1 MFAIASR
8 QGRARVETDDVAQ
21 LRARAP
27 QPDVT
32 AIARNDR
39 AVDHDIVALQV
50 ESAIA
55 VARGAPIAP
64 SNGGGAALGRE
75 AVAVPIIVYRIASV
89 AHGLT
94 LERHSVCGCGE
105 WEDQIDAV

>member
-8 QGRARVETDDVAQ
+8 QWRARAETDDVAQ

-27 QPDVT
+27 QPDVA

-50 ESAIA
+50 ESALA
-55 VARGAPIAP
+55 VARGDPP
-64 SNGGGAALGRE
+64 SQRAVVGAALGRE
-75 AVAVPIIVYRIASV
+75 AGAVPIPLYRS
-89 AHGLT
+89 
-94 LERHSVCGCGE
+94 ERLSPGTKT
-105 WEDQIDAV
+105 ARTPSR